1 MPNPWNI
8 IGWLVLLALVLAVV
22 VVVGLALEKQAEKER
37 ERERELA
44 ERPAIVRTADAP
56 AEAREAGAGLS

>member
-1 MPNPWNI
+1 MPNPWTI

-22 VVVGLALEKQAEKER
+22 VVVGLAMEKAAEKER
-37 ERERELA
+37 ER

-56 AEAREAGAGLS
+56 AGAREAGAEALS